1 MIDLERKLGPMRLR
15 AWGLV
20 INFAANVT
28 ALYGLSLV
36 LGGRDGWTWLVT
48 GIIGTVLCIA
58 ILALPDQKT
67 HQSKTNEANN

>member
-1 MIDLERKLGPMRLR
+1 MIDLERKFGPMRLR

-20 INFAANVT
+20 INFVANVI

-36 LGGRDGWTWLVT
+36 LGGRDGWFWLLT

-58 ILALPDQKT
+58 VLALPDRKT
-67 HQSKTNEANN
+67 HRSKTIEANN